1 MNHKRKQTSY
11 YRGYST
17 YYDYETEK
25 WYYEDN
31 DKYIKSEDRPCAR
44 CGKTPTLSGADYCL
58 KDLEVC
64 DFINAACC
72 GHGERIGYISLQDG
86 RIFREIDSSDILF
99 KMSRLEDENK
109 KLKEENERLRK
120 YNGQLKAR
128 LEKINGGY
136 GHLTHRNGLTAN
148 EWLIESQERELQK
161 KNEQISDW
169 IERHNKDIEKI
180 SEQQNTIS
188 QLEEEN
194 EQLRQMIK
202 ENVFGR
208 YEEGSLVDLEFKAIA
223 YDDIIKLEIPN
234 ESEPK
239 LIVTCKPGKV
249 ENVKSFC
256 QMFIPFEMYYEIK
269 ELEDE

>member
-1 MNHKRKQTSY
+1 MK
-11 YRGYST
+11 
-17 YYDYETEK
+17 YERFTWKTEK
-25 WYYEDN
+25 LQHSDDEVIMVVDN
-31 DKYIKSEDRPCAR
+31 ENNEWKEHILNIVDMLNE
-44 CGKTPTLSGADYCL
+44 LSDDNQQL
-58 KDLEVC
+58 
-64 DFINAACC
+64 
-72 GHGERIGYISLQDG
+72 
-86 RIFREIDSSDILF
+86 
-99 KMSRLEDENK
+99 K
-109 KLKEENERLRK
+109 KLLKENNEKFGKCWDRIYSLEKENEQLRK
-120 YNGQLKAR
+120 YNGQLKKR

-148 EWLIESQERELQK
+148 EWLIESQEKELQK

-169 IERHNKDIEKI
+169 IERHSKDIEKI

>member
-1 MNHKRKQTSY
+1 MK
-11 YRGYST
+11 
-17 YYDYETEK
+17 YERFTWKTEK
-25 WYYEDN
+25 LQHSDDEVIMVVDN
-31 DKYIKSEDRPCAR
+31 ENNEWKGHILNIVDMLNE
-44 CGKTPTLSGADYCL
+44 LSDDNQQL
-58 KDLEVC
+58 
-64 DFINAACC
+64 
-72 GHGERIGYISLQDG
+72 
-86 RIFREIDSSDILF
+86 
-99 KMSRLEDENK
+99 K
-109 KLKEENERLRK
+109 KLLKENNEKFGKCWDRIYSLEKENEQLRK
-120 YNGQLKAR
+120 YNGQLKKR

-148 EWLIESQERELQK
+148 EWLIESQEKELQK

-169 IERHNKDIEKI
+169 IERHSKDIEKI